1 MKILLSWL
9 CDYVETGLSAVEIA
23 DILSD
28 LGLPYDRIETID
40 GDAVIDVEVT
50 SNRGDCLSYI
60 GIARELA
67 AATGKELRIP
77 AVKLKESQK
86 DVTELASVEIAEAN
100 LCSRY
105 TARIIESVK
114 VGPSPAWLKKRLEA
128 VGMRSVNNVVDAT
141 NYAMLE
147 TGQPPHAFDYD
158 KIADGKIIVR
168 KALAGERIVSIDGSK
183 CDLDP
188 NMLIIADSR
197 RPVAIAGI
205 MGSLDTEVGEGT
217 KTILLEDA
225 YFDPVSVRTTSRRL
239 GLPSEAAFRFER
251 IVDIEQID
259 WASKRAAELITQVTG
274 GKVAKGIIDVYPGR
288 PSQKQV
294 TLRLSRLNKLL
305 GVEIPPKEVVTILSR
320 LKFNPQQK
328 DDSSRRPGYG
338 ALRRDE
344 RLAEPERDSIICT
357 VPSWRSDIY
366 REVDLIEEVTRVHGY
381 NRIPMHRKIQIEVVP
396 ADARQK
402 LTQAVGTYLNGC
414 GFYETISVGF
424 IDGSV
429 AEFFTAFD
437 VKQHLTVKDE
447 SRKSANLL
455 RQMLLGSLLGVL
467 KTNLNV
473 GNSPCRIFEIAD
485 TFVPTAEDAAL
496 PIEKTR
502 LALVCDSNFQDLR
515 GVVEGLITNINRD
528 AQVVFA
534 PAEQPWAQTAAEVMV
549 NGSRIGLAGI
559 ILDALRDKFDFEDV
573 TACAAELEFEALL
586 ALQSGELKAKPIPR
600 FPAIVRDLSL
610 IVDERVRWADIVKA
624 VSKKASAELEQTCFV
639 GIYRGKAIPSGKK
652 SVTLSLRFRDADGTL
667 THESVDRLEADI
679 VAELTASVG
688 AELRTA

>member
-1 MKILLSWL
+1 
-9 CDYVETGLSAVEIA
+9 
-23 DILSD
+23 
-28 LGLPYDRIETID
+28 
-40 GDAVIDVEVT
+40 
-50 SNRGDCLSYI
+50 
-60 GIARELA
+60 
-67 AATGKELRIP
+67 
-77 AVKLKESQK
+77 
-86 DVTELASVEIAEAN
+86 
-100 LCSRY
+100 
-105 TARIIESVK
+105 
-114 VGPSPAWLKKRLEA
+114 
-128 VGMRSVNNVVDAT
+128 
-141 NYAMLE
+141 MLE

-158 KIADGKIIVR
+158 KIAGGKIIVR

-188 NMLIIADSR
+188 NMLIIADTKG
-197 RPVAIAGI
+197 PIAIAGV
-205 MGSLDTEVGEGT
+205 MGGLDTEVSEGT

-259 WASKRAAELITQVTG
+259 WASKRTAELITQVTG
-274 GKVAKGIIDVYPGR
+274 GKVAKGIIDIYPRR

-305 GVEIPPKEVVTILSR
+305 GIKIPSKEVVTILSR
-320 LKFNPQQK
+320 LKFNPQQQ
-328 DDSSRRPGYG
+328 G
-338 ALRRDE
+338 
-344 RLAEPERDSIICT
+344 DSIVCT
-357 VPSWRSDIY
+357 VPSWRSDVY
-366 REVDLIEEVTRVHGY
+366 READLIEEVSRVYGY
-381 NRIPMHRKIQIEVVP
+381 NRIPTQRKIQIQVVP
-396 ADARQK
+396 TGARQK

-424 IDGSV
+424 IDSSV
-429 AEFFTAFD
+429 AEFFIASGAE
-437 VKQHLTVKDE
+437 HLAVEDE

-455 RQMLLGSLLGVL
+455 RQTLIGSLLGVL

-473 GNSPCRIFEIAD
+473 GNSPCRIFEIGD
-485 TFVPTAEDAAL
+485 TFVPTAEGGTAL

-502 LALVCDSNFQDLR
+502 LALVCDCRCAGIRDLR

-534 PAEQPWAQTAAEVMV
+534 PAEQTWAQTAAEIMV
-549 NGSRIGLAGI
+549 NGSRIGFAGVVS
-559 ILDALRDKFDFEDV
+559 DTLRDKFDFEDV

-586 ALQSGELKAKPIPR
+586 ALQSGELKVKPIPR

-610 IVDERVRWADIVKA
+610 IVDERVRWADIVGAVNNKA
-624 VSKKASAELEQTCFV
+624 PAELEQTCFV
-639 GIYRGKAIPSGKK
+639 GIYRGKAIPPGKK

-667 THESVDRLEADI
+667 THDSVDRLEADI
-679 VAELTASVG
+679 VAELTSSVG

>member
-9 CDYVETGLSAVEIA
+9 CDYIETGLDTVEIA
-23 DILSD
+23 DILSN
-28 LGLPYDRIETID
+28 LGLPYEGIESIG

-67 AATGKELRIP
+67 AATGKELKIP
-77 AVKLKESQK
+77 AAKLKELQK
-86 DVTELASVEIAEAN
+86 DVTKFASVEITAAD

-105 TARIIESVK
+105 TARIIEDVK

-158 KIADGKIIVR
+158 KIAEGKIIVR

-183 CDLDP
+183 CNLDP
-188 NMLIIADSR
+188 DMLIIADAR
-197 RPVAIAGI
+197 RPVAIAGV
-205 MGSLDTEVGEGT
+205 MGGLDTEVSENT

-225 YFDPVSVRTTSRRL
+225 WFDPVSVRTTSRRL

-259 WASKRAAELITQVTG
+259 WASRRTAELITQVAG
-274 GKVAKGIIDVYPGR
+274 GKVVKGLIDVYPGR

-305 GVEIPPKEVVTILSR
+305 GIEIPSKEVVTILAR

-328 DDSSRRPGYG
+328 N
-338 ALRRDE
+338 
-344 RLAEPERDSIICT
+344 DSIVCT
-357 VPSWRSDIY
+357 VPSWRSDVY
-366 REVDLIEEVTRVHGY
+366 REVDLIEEVCRVHGY
-381 NRIPMHRKIQIEVVP
+381 NKIPTQRKIQIEVVP
-396 ADARQK
+396 AGARQK
-402 LTQAVGTYLNGC
+402 LLQAVGTYLNGC

-424 IDGSV
+424 VDGSI
-429 AEFFTAFD
+429 AEFFVVSD
-437 VKQHLTVKDE
+437 VKQHLAVKDE
-447 SRKSANLL
+447 SRKGANLL
-455 RQMLLGSLLGVL
+455 RQMLIGSLLGVL
-467 KTNLNV
+467 KTNLNL

-485 TFVPTAEDAAL
+485 TFVPTADAAL
-496 PIEKTR
+496 PVERTR
-502 LALVCDSNFQDLR
+502 LALVCDSNFRDLR
-515 GVVEGLITNINRD
+515 GVVEGLITNIDRD
-528 AQVVFA
+528 AQVVFV
-534 PAEQPWAQTAAEVMV
+534 PTEQIWAQTAAEIIV
-549 NGSRIGLAGI
+549 NGSSIGVAGI
-559 ILDALRDKFDFEDV
+559 ISNRLRDKFDFENV
-573 TACAAELEFEALL
+573 IPCAAELEFEALL
-586 ALQSGELKAKPIPR
+586 ALQSKELKVKPIPR

-610 IVDERVRWADIVKA
+610 IVDEQVRWADIVEA
-624 VSKKASAELEQTCFV
+624 VNRKTSAELEQICFV
-639 GIYRGKAIPSGKK
+639 GIYRGEVIPAGKK
-652 SVTLSLRFRDADGTL
+652 SVTLSLRFRDQDGTL

-679 VAELTASVG
+679 IAELARAVG

>member
-1 MKILLSWL
+1 MISGRFIMKILLSWL
-9 CDYVETGLSAVEIA
+9 CDYIDTGLSAVEIA

-28 LGLPYDRIETID
+28 LGLPYEGIKTID

-67 AATGKELRIP
+67 AATGKELKIP
-77 AVKLKESQK
+77 SVKLKESQK
-86 DVTELASVEIAEAN
+86 DVSELASIEIVEPN

-105 TARIIESVK
+105 TARVIESVK

-128 VGMRSVNNVVDAT
+128 VGMRSVNNIVDAT

-158 KIADGKIIVR
+158 KITDGKIIVR

-188 NMLIIADSR
+188 NMLIIADTR
-197 RPVAIAGI
+197 GPVAIAGV
-205 MGSLDTEVGEGT
+205 MGGLDTEVGEGT

-239 GLPSEAAFRFER
+239 SLPSEAAFRFER

-259 WASKRAAELITQVTG
+259 WASKRTAELITRVAG
-274 GKVAKGIIDVYPGR
+274 GKVVKGIIDVYPRR

-305 GVEIPPKEVVTILSR
+305 GIEIPSKEVLTILSR

-328 DDSSRRPGYG
+328 DDS
-338 ALRRDE
+338 
-344 RLAEPERDSIICT
+344 IVCT

-366 REVDLIEEVTRVHGY
+366 REVDLIEEVSRVHGY
-381 NRIPMHRKIQIEVVP
+381 NKIPTQRKIQIEVVP
-396 ADARQK
+396 AGARQK

-424 IDGSV
+424 IDSSI
-429 AEFFTAFD
+429 AEFFTASGAE
-437 VKQHLTVKDE
+437 HLAVEDE

-467 KTNLNV
+467 KTNLNI

-485 TFVPTAEDAAL
+485 TFVPTCSELACPERGRGVEPTADAAL
-496 PIEKTR
+496 PLEKTK
-502 LALVCDSNFQDLR
+502 LALVCDSDFRDLR

-528 AQVVFA
+528 TQMVFA
-534 PAEQPWAQTAAEVMV
+534 PAEQRWAQTAAEIIV
-549 NGSRIGLAGI
+549 NGSHIGFAGAI
-559 ILDALRDKFDFEDV
+559 SEPLKDKFDFEDI
-573 TACAAELEFEALL
+573 TICAAELDFEALL
-586 ALQSGELKAKPIPR
+586 ALQRWELKAKSIPR
-600 FPAIVRDLSL
+600 FPAIIRDLSL
-610 IVDERVRWADIVKA
+610 IVDEQVRWADIIEA
-624 VSKKASAELEQTCFV
+624 VNRKASTELEQTCFV
-639 GIYRGKAIPSGKK
+639 GIYRGGVIPADKK
-652 SVTLSLRFRDADGTL
+652 SVTLSLKFRDADGTL